1 MILLNSSQ
9 QLILFISAAGVIQAI
24 ILAGLL
30 FFHTKSDRTVTPF
43 LSGHILTVSI
53 FMLMPVV
60 QYFISWQSI
69 IFLIPFQFLIGPFL
83 YLYVCSFKQTITWRK
98 AWPHFLLSLVIA
110 AADILFYFT
119 WVKNFPASAEVPDE
133 VLLDPRSS
141 VQAIIRN
148 LQMLL
153 YFFLTRRE
161 LNRYQKSIHQLYS
174 ETSRINLGWMRWLL
188 NGFLL
193 LNITVIILAFLV
205 FKYPEKFGLFI
216 LINTAV
222 IAPYIYFIAVRGIG
236 QPALW
241 QIMPEKTKKEVEK
254 EINEAEIIETR
265 KTGQEE
271 PLLKMQANP
280 DPKATG
286 IANKIVALLE
296 KEKIYQEPE
305 LTIKNM
311 ADKIQV
317 PYYQVSQA
325 INDVLNKNF
334 YDLVNGYRVEE
345 AKRLLL
351 HPGNRNYTILSVGFE
366 AGFNSKTTFNTVFK
380 KFTGLTP
387 TEYRDKQK

>member
-1 MILLNSSQ
+1 MILLSSSH
-9 QLILFISAAGVIQAI
+9 QLILFISAAGVIQAV

-30 FFHTKSDRTVTPF
+30 FINAKSDRTVTPF
-43 LSGHILTVSI
+43 LSGHIITVSI

-69 IFLIPFQFLIGPFL
+69 ITLIPFQFLIGPFL
-83 YLYVCSFKQTITWRK
+83 YLYVCSFKQTITWQK
-98 AWPHFLLSLVIA
+98 AWPHFILFVAVA
-110 AADILFYFT
+110 AADIQFYFS
-119 WVKNFPASAEVPDE
+119 WVKNYSANPEFPDE
-133 VLLDPRSS
+133 ILLDPRAY
-141 VQAIIRN
+141 VQILLRN

-153 YFFLTRRE
+153 YYFMAKKVLAG
-161 LNRYQKSIHQLYS
+161 YQKSIHQLYS
-174 ETSRINLGWMRWLL
+174 ETSRINLNWVKWLL

-193 LNITVIILAFLV
+193 LIITVLILAILV
-205 FKYPEKFGLFI
+205 FKYPEEFRLFI
-216 LINTAV
+216 LINTA
-222 IAPYIYFIAVRGIG
+222 IITPYIYFIALKGIG

-241 QIMPEKTKKEVEK
+241 QVMRDKSKEEVVK
-254 EINEAEIIETR
+254 EINEAEIIETLKIPDEQPSL
-265 KTGQEE
+265 KTQ
-271 PLLKMQANP
+271 PAA
-280 DPKATG
+280 DPKATET
-286 IANKIVALLE
+286 ANKIVALLE

-311 ADKIQV
+311 ADKIEI

-351 HPGNRNYTILSVGFE
+351 HPDNRNYTILSVGFE

-387 TEYRDKQK
+387 TEYRNKQK